1 MLLFH
6 FQLIMAPWQGL
17 CRLIWSER
25 EVMDSCVGGS
35 RACADCKY
43 RARGDIDSVGLL
55 LVITV
60 DGFQW
65 TSLFRIVRASFRGVA
80 CFGKRPPCCGNRAQ
94 QFLRLLGVV
103 FGSGEHENPVPLW
116 PSMCCTKHM
125 RLLQRPVGCFGSLW
139 A

>member
-1 MLLFH
+1 
-6 FQLIMAPWQGL
+6 
-17 CRLIWSER
+17 
-25 EVMDSCVGGS
+25 MDSCVGGS

-80 CFGKRPPCCGNRAQ
+80 CFGKRPLAVVIVHNNSLDC
-94 QFLRLLGVV
+94 LGWSLEAVSMRTQSR
-103 FGSGEHENPVPLW
+103 FGQVCVAPNTCDSYRDQLAASVASG
-116 PSMCCTKHM
+116 
-125 RLLQRPVGCFGSLW
+125 RDR
-139 A
+139 